1 MGTALCRYTLGDASE
16 VELARFLWDTAR
28 ALWAARRL
36 GLARLL
42 VEMGEELRPS
52 VVAED
57 VAVGAADAVAGWVA
71 PLAAARSAV
80 VALFR
85 RGGWVGEGWGEE
97 EEEGVDA
104 DCGGGGE
111 GGGET
116 VGVVGG
122 GN

>member
-42 VEMGEELRPS
+42 VET
-52 VVAED
+52 
-57 VAVGAADAVAGWVA
+57 
-71 PLAAARSAV
+71 
-80 VALFR
+80 
-85 RGGWVGEGWGEE
+85 E